1 MTVISSEERNYTNHY
16 LFKGQYLTEEEY
28 QAALLLELQKLGTHP
43 ATNISGI
50 YDWKSD
56 VEPEQAVSLTKFDE
70 VKYINELTN
79 YIIGTY
85 EEHYSKGNVQT
96 FELLVSAG
104 QADGFTMGSIMKY
117 ASRYGKK
124 EGYNRKDLLKILH
137 YALLQLYVHDREGRP
152 GNMVPNKV
160 VTVGVTNGTT

>member
-1 MTVISSEERNYTNHY
+1 MTVVNSETRNYTNHY
-16 LFKGQYLTEEEY
+16 LFKGQYLTEEQY
-28 QAALLLELQKLGTHP
+28 QAALRHELLAIETHP
-43 ATNISGI
+43 AKNIYGTVLSE
-50 YDWKSD
+50 DTEVRKLP
-56 VEPEQAVSLTKFDE
+56 VNTKFDE
-70 VKYINELTN
+70 AKYLDELRD
-79 YIIGTY
+79 YIVGTY
-85 EEHYSKGNVQT
+85 DEHYSKGNVQT

-117 ASRYGKK
+117 AARYGKK